1 MEINEAIIDKLAGL
15 SGLRFEETD
24 KKNLISD
31 LSNMIAFVEKLN
43 EVNTD
48 DIEPLLHMSENKNM
62 LREDIV
68 TESLSLEQALANA
81 PLKDDSFFKVPK
93 VINK

>member
-1 MEINEAIIDKLAGL
+1 MEINEAIIDKLSGL

-24 KKNLISD
+24 KKNLIAD
-31 LSNMIAFVEKLN
+31 LGNMIAFVEKLN

-48 DIEPLLHMSENKNM
+48 DIEALLHMSGNTNM

-68 TESLSLEQALANA
+68 TGSLTREQALSNA
-81 PLKDDSFFKVPK
+81 PLKDKTFFKVLK